1 MKSIV
6 ITEKSSQ
13 AKAVR
18 EAVGSAYGE
27 ILAAQGHLLALEEPE
42 IPWSQWDF
50 TLLRPNKGYYD
61 ITVVPGAG
69 KAVKQKLAAIKK
81 ALKTADT
88 VIIATDCDREGE
100 GIGRELLDYFKYNG
114 PAQRVIYTAVDKKS
128 VKEAFKN
135 LKPASDFENVYQAFR
150 ARQQGDQIFN
160 LTLTRAATKSI
171 KPEKM
176 KGVLGIGRVKTPTL
190 GLVCRREKEILNFK
204 KAIFFTFGA
213 VAATSSDGP
222 SGEHTVEMKYAP
234 SPRIEDADVA
244 QQMAIEFTGWQG
256 PVTVEKKAGKKS
268 PPRLFDLPELQKT
281 CGSRYGWSASHTLDV
296 AQSLY
301 DTHKILTYP
310 RAETKYLSENQTT
323 EVPVILSGLAA
334 MDIYKAFAE
343 LDNPVIRKGKAGVF
357 CDPCLKGVSHHA
369 IIPNA
374 ATAETF
380 NKKADVLSK
389 DETLL
394 FDLVS
399 RYFIASVSADWKFW
413 KTTLTARAGDSGHK
427 FTATGRVTAE
437 PGWSAVVKT
446 SEDSVLPPV
455 VNEEAVLFES
465 VDTKKNETK
474 PPGRYNE
481 GSLIGAMQAVWKT
494 VEDPA
499 LREKLKEAKGIGTP
513 ATRAGVIEGLLKQNQ
528 LAKQGKNLIPTRE
541 GMEIYEVLLKSEPAL
556 LEAGRTAEWEL
567 DLDAISRGEKT
578 ATQAIGDISNDT
590 LRLMETLKKERKNRP
605 YLSAGSGKPTPKM
618 VALAKKIAK
627 QKKIDLPT
635 EAETGFKSCK
645 SFLDNNMPKTWPP
658 SEKQAAFVEK
668 LMSEN
673 NPPPP
678 DAWRSDSKIASK
690 YIDSVLKKGKND

>member
-1 MKSIV
+1 MKSII

-50 TLLRPNKGYYD
+50 TLLRPAKGYYD
-61 ITVVPGAG
+61 ITTVAGAG
-69 KAVKQKLAAIKK
+69 QAVKQKLAAIKK
-81 ALKTADT
+81 ALKTADN

-100 GIGRELLDYFKYNG
+100 GIGRELLDYFKYKG
-114 PAQRVIYTAVDKKS
+114 TAQRVIYTAVDKKS
-128 VKEAFKN
+128 VRQAFEN
-135 LKPASDFENVYQAFR
+135 LKPASDFENIYQAFR

-176 KGVLGIGRVKTPTL
+176 KGALGIGRVKTPTL
-190 GLVCRREKEILNFK
+190 GLVCGREKEIINFK
-204 KAIFFTFGA
+204 KTVFFTFGA
-213 VAATSSDGP
+213 VAATS
-222 SGEHTVEMKYAP
+222 GEHRVEMKYAP
-234 SPRIEDADVA
+234 SPRIEDEDVA
-244 QQMAIEFTGWQG
+244 QQMVGEFTGWQG

-310 RAETKYLSENQTT
+310 RAETKYLSENQIN
-323 EVPVILSGLAA
+323 EVPTILSGLSEINA
-334 MDIYKAFAE
+334 YKEFAS
-343 LDNPVIRKGKAGVF
+343 LDNPVIRKGKSGAF

-380 NKKADVLSK
+380 HKKADVLNK
-389 DETLL
+389 DETIL

-399 RYFIASVSADWKFW
+399 RYFIAAVSADWEFW
-413 KTTLTARAGDSGHK
+413 TTTLTARVGDLSHK
-427 FTATGRVTAE
+427 FTAAGRVTTAA
-437 PGWSAVVKT
+437 GWSAVIKT
-446 SEDSVLPPV
+446 SEDTLLPPI
-455 VNEEAVLFES
+455 VNDEAVMFES

-481 GSLIGAMQAVWKT
+481 GSLIGAMQEVWKA
-494 VEDPA
+494 VEDQD
-499 LREKLKEAKGIGTP
+499 LRAKLKDAKGIGTP
-513 ATRAGVIEGLLKQNQ
+513 ATRAGVIEGLLKQ
-528 LAKQGKNLIPTRE
+528 KQVEKNGKKLIPTKE
-541 GMEIYEVLLKSEPAL
+541 GLEIYDILKSTAPAL
-556 LEAGRTAEWEL
+556 LDAAITAQWEL
-567 DLDAISRGEKT
+567 KLDEISRGEKT
-578 ATQAIGDISNDT
+578 SEQAIDDISNDT
-590 LRLMETLKKERKNRP
+590 VRLMETLKIERKSRP
-605 YLSAGSGKPTPKM
+605 YLMGGGGKPTPKM
-618 VALAKKIAK
+618 LALAKKISK
-627 QKKIDLPT
+627 QKKIDLPP
-635 EAETGFKSCK
+635 EAETDFKSCK
-645 SFLDNNMPKTWPP
+645 SFLDNNVPKTWPP
-658 SEKQAAFVEK
+658 SEKQVTFVEK

-673 NPPPP
+673 NPAPP
-678 DAWRSDSKIASK
+678 DDWREDAKIASK
-690 YIDSVLKKGKND
+690 YIDSVLKKGK